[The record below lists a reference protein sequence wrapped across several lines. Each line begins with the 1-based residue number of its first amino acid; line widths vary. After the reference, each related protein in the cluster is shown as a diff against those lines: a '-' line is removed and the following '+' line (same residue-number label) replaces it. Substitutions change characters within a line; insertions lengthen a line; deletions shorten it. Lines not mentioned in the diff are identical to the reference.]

1 MTLRAMLLAL
11 VSLLP
16 SQAAVDRT
24 GLTQLPLPDLATM
37 EDATRRRLEELQDR
51 VTELTGSVSDGELA
65 NAYGTLG
72 RYYIAHH
79 LNDAAEVAFRN
90 ASVLSPGDFRW
101 PYYRG
106 FVCQLAG
113 NLEAARQAFGRALEI
128 RPGDI
133 PAHLRLAKLL
143 LELGE
148 NEEAYQHFQDVLQIN
163 PSEAAA
169 HSGIGRAASAMGR
182 YDEAVTHFNRALEL
196 QPQGT
201 RVHYNLALAH
211 RRLGNMEAARAHLT
225 LRGEAETGF
234 SDPLLTAIESLKR
247 ENVVEVVL
255 EMAAEP
261 EEHDDRSLA
270 LFAAGYLGDVPQ
282 AVEQIR
288 ETLASLT
295 KAAAGLAP
303 QSEPA
308 DRNRLVRARLHLAVA
323 SLRLE
328 QNDLGGAR
336 LDIETALE
344 LAPEMVEAN
353 LMHGFVLEQTGNLTV
368 AIECYSAVL
377 EREPGNT
384 DALQSRANARF
395 ALQRNREA
403 IADLERLCQLGI
415 ERDGVR
421 IRLAVAYLRLG
432 ELTTAR
438 GHYQRALEL
447 NLDPSDAAQVHH
459 HLGVIEERSGSTE
472 KALEAYRTAL
482 VLDPRLV
489 AARFAMGTLLS
500 RLGRYQESTQTFRK
514 VVEMAP
520 GHVLAR
526 RGEAQVLESL
536 GHSQEALQRLEEGW
550 QAIPESVELLHALAR
565 LLASATDKEVRDG
578 ERAVELARRTF
589 RAGSTPS
596 RIETLAMA
604 CAQAGR
610 FDEAVRLQREVIRAV
625 NRQGSDELPRLEANL
640 VRYQAGLT
648 CCAP

>member
-1 MTLRAMLLAL
+1 MVLAL
-11 VSLLP
+11 VLLVP
-16 SQAAVDRT
+16 SQVSSVQRSQLA
-24 GLTQLPLPDLATM
+24 QLPLPDLSFM
-37 EDATRRRLEELQDR
+37 EDATRRRLEELQNR
-51 VTELTGSVSDGELA
+51 VAELAVAASDGELA

-90 ASVLSPGDFRW
+90 ASLLSPNDFRW
-101 PYYRG
+101 PYYHG

-113 NLEAARQAFGRALEI
+113 KLEEARQAFERALEI
-128 RPGDI
+128 RPGDM
-133 PAHLRLAKLL
+133 PAHIRLARLL
-143 LELGE
+143 LELGD
-148 NEEAYQHFQDVLQIN
+148 NEEAYRLFHEALELN
-163 PSEAAA
+163 PGEAAA
-169 HSGIGRAASAMGR
+169 HSGAGRAASAMGR
-182 YDEAVTHFNRALEL
+182 YQEAVALFSRALDL

-211 RRLGNMEAARAHLT
+211 RRLGDMEAARAHLA
-225 LRGEAETGF
+225 LRGEGETGF

-261 EEHDDRSLA
+261 EEHDNRSLA
-270 LFAAGYLGDVPQ
+270 QFAAGYLGDVPQ
-282 AVEQIR
+282 AVEQVR
-288 ETLASLT
+288 EALASLT
-295 KAAAGLAP
+295 RSAADLVP
-303 QSEPA
+303 LSEPA
-308 DRNRLVRARLHLAVA
+308 KRNRLVRARLHLAIA

-328 QNDLGGAR
+328 QSDLGGAR
-336 LDIETALE
+336 PDIEAALA
-344 LAPEMVEAN
+344 LVPEMVEVK
-353 LMHGFVLEQTGNLTV
+353 LMHGFVLEQTGKLTA

-384 DALQSRANARF
+384 DALQSRANASF
-395 ALQRNREA
+395 AMQRNREA
-403 IADLERLCQLGI
+403 IEDLERLCELGI

-438 GHYQRALEL
+438 GHYQRAIEL

-472 KALEAYRTAL
+472 RALEEYRTAL
-482 VLDPRLV
+482 NLDPRLID
-489 AARFAMGTLLS
+489 ARLAIGSLLS
-500 RLGRYQESTQTFRK
+500 RLGRNQESAQTFRE

-520 GHVLAR
+520 RQVLAR
-526 RGEAQVLESL
+526 RGEAQALEAL
-536 GHSQEALQRLEEGW
+536 GRSQEALQRLEEGW

-565 LLASATDKEVRDG
+565 LLASASNPEVRDG
-578 ERAVELARRTF
+578 ERAVELAQRTF

-604 CAQAGR
+604 SAEAGR
-610 FDEAVRLQREVIRAV
+610 FDEAVRLQKEVIQAVIRQDRAD
-625 NRQGSDELPRLEANL
+625 QLPRLEANL
-640 VRYQAGLT
+640 ARYQAGLT
-648 CCAP
+648 CCTP